1 MENTAKE
8 KEGGGLAPREGRE
21 TAACERPSTEGTD
34 FTQTKHTIVEALDKA
49 IGLQAENEA
58 LRKQLEEERYARE
71 CAMRTLGEMQE
82 KIDAWESDSFYKAVN
97 INTILEYA
105 QDPDYCD
112 KNDVATIK
120 LMLLALC
127 SNKVPDEII
136 KKIKRLRCGGKFNI
150 GSVGQINPAANVVH
164 NHYHNE

>member
-1 MENTAKE
+1 MGM
-8 KEGGGLAPREGRE
+8 EGGEFAPREGRE
-21 TAACERPSTEGTD
+21 TAACERPSTEGAD
-34 FTQTKHTIVEALDKA
+34 FTQTKNIVVEALDKA
-49 IGLQAENEA
+49 IGLQTENEA

-71 CAMRTLGEMQE
+71 RALRTLGEMQE

-105 QDPDYCD
+105 QDPDNCD
-112 KNDVATIK
+112 KNDVTVIK

-127 SNKVPDEII
+127 SNKVPDDII
-136 KKIKRLRCGGKFNI
+136 RKIKRLRCGGKLNI
-150 GSVGQINPAANVVH
+150 GTVGQINPAATVVN